1 MNYLYEALRNVLASA
16 AGAGKIPQIF
26 EYSFVV
32 NSLICAII
40 IGPILGS
47 IGTMVVTKKMAFFS
61 QAIGQAA
68 MTGVAI
74 GILLGEPFTAPY
86 ISLFGFCILFGLI
99 MNYTKNRTKMGTD
112 TLIGVFLSMSLAG
125 GSAILLFVTAK
136 VNIHI
141 LDSVLFG
148 SILTVNDLDINILLA
163 IAVICAAIGIPYFNK
178 MLLASFNPSLA
189 SVRGIRVK
197 LFDYIFIL
205 MVTCIT
211 VASVKIIGAILVEA
225 LLLIPAAA
233 ARNLSR
239 SIKSFFFYS
248 MSFSLI
254 SCITGVLLPVAFEI
268 PIPSGSAIILCASVI
283 FVFSAIVRITN
294 KQFQSAEM

>member
-1 MNYLYEALRNVLASA
+1 MNRIYAFIRTFLAA
-16 AGAGKIPQIF
+16 QAEKGLLPDIF

-32 NSLICAII
+32 NALICALIV
-40 IGPILGS
+40 GPVLGT

-86 ISLFGFCILFGLI
+86 VSLFGFCILFGLL

-136 VNIHI
+136 VNVHI
-141 LDSVLFG
+141 LDSILFG
-148 SILTVNDLDINILLA
+148 SILTVNDLDINILLVIA
-163 IAVICAAIGIPYFNK
+163 IICTGAGILYYNR

-189 SVRGIRVK
+189 AVRGVRVK
-197 LFDYIFIL
+197 LLNYLFIL
-205 MVTCIT
+205 MVTLIT

-225 LLLIPAAA
+225 LLLIPAAS
-233 ARNLSR
+233 ARNLSQ
-239 SIKSFFFYS
+239 SIKGFFFYS
-248 MSFSLI
+248 MVFSLI
-254 SCITGVLLPVAFEI
+254 SCLAGVLLPVMFAV
-268 PIPSGSAIILCASVI
+268 PVPSGSAIILCASLI
-283 FVFSAIVRITN
+283 FLGSSIIRITG
-294 KQFQSAEM
+294 KQFRSAA